1 MLRKEDYI
9 CMTPFTY
16 TEVFDDQ
23 QTLCCN
29 NWLDKDFNIKITDSI
44 KNNFYSEKA
53 QRIRESILD
62 GSYSHCNERTCP
74 YLNGLKNGASSYG
87 ATLVKNTPA
96 NREWARKEA
105 RPKMVNFCFD
115 RSCNLACPSCRT
127 EFINVHGKE
136 RQSVEDKMRQV
147 DEELCDDIEIMYLS
161 GTADPFFSNSYRK
174 FLVNLD
180 PKKYPKLIKIHIHTN
195 ANLWTKAFWKKLHK
209 IHHLII
215 SCEISID
222 ASCKETYDIVR
233 KGGNWDKLIDNLKFI
248 VTIPTIETFHFS
260 MVVSDDN
267 YKEMLDFYNLINN
280 IFIEYA
286 PKAKWDIF
294 YNKLTDWGTFTPEV
308 YKKKAVFEEDHEL
321 FSDFQFQL
329 GRIKHL
335 KNITTNFNLK
345 QMEEAQG
352 FVKVI

>member
-1 MLRKEDYI
+1 MLKKEDYI

-16 TEVFDDQ
+16 TEIFDDK
-23 QTLCCN
+23 QTLCCSS
-29 NWLDKDFNIKITDSI
+29 WLDKDYDIKITDNI
-44 KNNFYSEKA
+44 KDNFYSEKA

-74 YLNGLKNGASSYG
+74 FLNGLRNGARG
-87 ATLVKNTPA
+87 DTLVKNTPT
-96 NREWARKEA
+96 NREWARRET
-105 RPKMVNFCFD
+105 RMSMINFCFD
-115 RSCNLACPSCRT
+115 RSCNLACPSCRV

-136 RQSVEDKMRQV
+136 REEVEEKMRQV
-147 DEELCDDIEIMYLS
+147 NEEINEEVESLYLS

-174 FLVNLD
+174 FLMNLD
-180 PKKYPKLIKIHIHTN
+180 PSRYPKLHHIHIHTN
-195 ANLWTKAFWKKLHK
+195 GNLWTEQFWGKLHK
-209 IHHLII
+209 VHHLIKT
-215 SCEISID
+215 CEISMD
-222 ASCKETYDIVR
+222 AACKSTYDIVR
-233 KGGNWDKLIDNLKFI
+233 KGGDWDKLMENLKFI
-248 VTIPTIETFHFS
+248 VTLPQMNEFHFS

-280 IFIEYA
+280 IFMEYA
-286 PKAKWDIF
+286 PKANWTIF

-335 KNITTNFNLK
+335 RNITTNFAFETPIENYK
-345 QMEEAQG
+345 S
-352 FVKVI
+352 FI